1 MRDDRF
7 FLETVDAKEGRFR
20 IASSALASASAVMVF
35 LIDDWKLV
43 GNTAGVMIIISLWSS
58 GSRGDEQPVRMEDGV
73 NRAATVAPA
82 SSSSCPLQV
91 EGLTEWFIA
100 SLSGEVGPSQM
111 MLDESRATPTPLME

>member
-20 IASSALASASAVMVF
+20 IASSALASASAVIF
-35 LIDDWKLV
+35 LEDDWKLV
-43 GNTAGVMIIISLWSS
+43 GDTAGVIILISLWSS
-58 GSRGDEQPVRMEDGV
+58 GSGGDEQPVRMEDGV

-91 EGLTEWFIA
+91 EGLTEWFNA
-100 SLSGEVGPSQM
+100 SLSGEVGHSQM
-111 MLDESRATPTPLME
+111 MLDASRATPTPVME